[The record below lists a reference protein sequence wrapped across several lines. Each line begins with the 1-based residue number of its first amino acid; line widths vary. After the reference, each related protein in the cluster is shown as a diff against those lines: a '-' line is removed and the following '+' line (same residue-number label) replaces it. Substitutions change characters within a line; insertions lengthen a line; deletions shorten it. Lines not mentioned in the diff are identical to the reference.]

1 MGIKKQ
7 NWLKKHIQVEV
18 CIYNKFGGF
27 GLSCFGDLSL
37 SIFSQKHNEDNAED
51 VPVMNTDVLHELKF
65 LTI

>member
-1 MGIKKQ
+1 MH
-7 NWLKKHIQVEV
+7 LHQV
-18 CIYNKFGGF
+18 GGF

-37 SIFSQKHNEDNAED
+37 FIFSQKHNEDNAED